1 MFVQHCKR
9 AKEFSKPACQSRRK
23 RCRSRLLKSW
33 CGLALIIGSCVLA
46 SAQTQE
52 TLVPLGAS
60 WRWQKGTNEV
70 SSPTTAWRQPGFND
84 SSWLTGP
91 MPFYYGLGG
100 ITGGTVL
107 SDMRTNYTTVYLRRT
122 FVVADANAV
131 TSLMLR
137 EMIDDGFIV
146 WINGVEVQRYNVNA
160 GEQSYNAGTPVAIG
174 TAPVEVSTNLSNPS
188 GLLVAGTNTI
198 AVHLI
203 NRNLASSD
211 LHLNLELKATLLNT
225 NPPAITSVNPPAG
238 DTVTTLTQT
247 TVFFNKPVT
256 GVNASDLLV
265 NGLPA
270 SSVSAGTGTNS
281 YTFFFT
287 QPLPG
292 LVQIQFDVNQAIT
305 DLDGLR
311 LNEAAPGASWQ
322 YSLTDTIPPEVS
334 LALPWPG
341 ATVGVLNR
349 IQLTFN
355 EPVSGV
361 EATDMRINGQPA
373 TAVSGELA
381 GPYTF
386 EFPTP
391 APGAVAITWAG
402 GHEIRDTSP
411 AANLFVG
418 VGWNYSFNSN
428 AAFGDLVIN
437 EFLADNLTGLLD
449 EDGQKQDWIELR
461 NRGTNNVNLLG
472 WSLTDDP
479 AVPGKWTF
487 PAITLNAG
495 QYLLV
500 YASGKDRKPT
510 ALGEKLHTNFRLNMA
525 GDYLGLYGAQFPA
538 QVIHEFAPGFPE
550 QRGDIAYGLTVSNTP
565 AYFTT
570 PTPGTAN
577 NLASLVAGF
586 AQPPVASVKSGLF
599 DQPFKV
605 VLSTTTSGA
614 QIRYTLDGS
623 VPTASSLLYTT
634 PISIA
639 GQPLKAAVLLRA
651 VAFQTGWLPSLPTTH
666 TYLFP
671 DHVVTQPANPAGFPI
686 VWDSP
691 APKNDIPADYEM
703 DPDIVNQG
711 NNAALIR
718 AGLRQLPSLSIVTD
732 VNLLFGA
739 SQGVYVR
746 REDWNQQPVNVELL
760 LPDGSRGFSEVAGLE
775 IQGGTSPDDQGNTW
789 KSKKLSMRLL
799 FKGDFG
805 ARSLDYPLFPDS
817 PVTRFNTLIL
827 DNGLNYVWHYNG
839 ASSTEDQRVRAQ
851 YVRDTFMSDL
861 QLATSGVSAHWRFMH
876 VYLNGLYWGITGLH
890 ERPDDKFARDYFGGD
905 DIEYDVLRHNPNNVV
920 AGNNQ
925 AYNQMFAVARSGLAN
940 PATYEAL
947 QQHLDLPWF
956 MDYMIINYWA
966 GNDDWAHQNWY
977 ASRRRTPEGRWRYLS
992 WDAEHVLKSLN
1003 ENRLAITNNGGPTE
1017 LFQLL
1022 RANPE
1027 FRLRF
1032 ADHVHRHFF
1041 NGGVFSVSSSAP
1053 VPLDNPAGNQPAAHY
1068 MKRIREID
1076 AAMVGES
1083 ARWGDSGNYGT
1094 DRSNNPLTRE
1104 GDWIPELLALM
1115 GWTNTSG
1122 HAASYNYFPTR
1133 TTTVL
1138 NQFRSA
1144 GVYPAVAAPSFSQHG
1159 GRVTANFNLTMAA
1172 PAGVIYY
1179 TTNGVDPR
1187 MYGSGAVS
1195 PQAVAYNSP
1204 AQLNNS
1210 VVVKARALAGGNW
1223 SALNEATFTIGE
1235 LGLPIRI
1242 TEIMYNPPDGDAC
1255 EFIELQNLGA
1265 TTVNLSGFTF
1275 QGINFVF
1282 PGGTVLSPGTVVVL
1296 ANNTSPSAFA
1306 ARYPGV
1312 VVFGYYSGSLSNGGE
1327 RIALLDANGNTV
1339 IAVHYDDE
1347 AGWPTVPDGGGY
1359 SLEIIDPRGDPN
1371 APSNWRASFVL
1382 NGTPGLPPA
1391 APALSEVVLN
1401 EIAADNLGSVTND
1414 GAFPDWVELHNRSAS
1429 PVNLADWSL
1438 TDSGNARKFV
1448 FPADTIIPANGFLVV
1463 WCDSATNSPGLHAGF
1478 ALGRNSETV
1487 SLYNAST
1494 NRMDALTFGL
1504 QLTDYTVGRFAEEWH
1519 LTVPT
1524 PGAANSAAP
1533 LASPTNLALNEW
1545 LADSP
1550 PGSED
1555 WIELFN
1561 RSATAPVALR
1571 GLGFGTSNTVF
1582 RYQALSYVAPQG
1594 HVQLFADELPG
1605 ANHLEFT
1612 LPAAGGAIVLY
1623 DETAAK
1629 LERVTYGPQTE
1640 AVSAGRLPDG
1650 TANIVAFPGSV
1661 SPGASNYQL
1670 TWTGPVLNE
1679 ILARNQRAVVSPWGN
1694 YADFVELLNGSGS
1707 AIDLGGLAIGRS
1719 LAANDRWTIPFG
1731 VNLAAG
1737 AYLVIWCDGSRAASS
1752 SAGGPLNS
1760 GFNLPGDSGAVYLF
1774 NSLGQPVDWVE
1785 YGFQIEDLPIGR
1797 TAGQWRLLVAPTPGA
1812 GNAIAAALGPVT
1824 ALRINEWMA
1833 APLSGDDWFE
1843 LYNSGTL
1850 PVNLSGL
1857 FVTDDPSITGITQS
1871 PIAPLSFIAG
1881 RKWVQFI
1888 ASGNRSAGANHTA
1901 FALARDGETLRLY
1914 ATNTNLID
1922 AVDFGLQAD
1931 GVSQGRLPDGAVN
1944 IVSFSTT
1951 PTPGS
1956 ANYRLLTNVVINE
1969 VLTHTDVP
1977 FEDAIELHNP
1987 TSSSVH
1993 IGGWYLSDSQSDLKR
2008 YRIPDGTT
2016 IPGGGF
2022 AVFYQ
2027 DQFGPSVGDGDAP
2040 PFFSFNSARG
2050 DSAYLS
2056 EADADGNLTGYRTGL
2071 TFEAAANNVSFGR
2084 HETSMGVDFV
2094 AMSQRTFGVDNPAT
2108 VELFRTGTG
2117 AANAYPLVGPV
2128 VINEIM
2134 YHPADYG
2141 TNAPD
2146 LEEFIELLNL
2156 TGTNVPLF
2164 DPAYPTNVWRLANA
2178 VSFEF
2183 PPSTLIPPHGTLVL
2197 VPFNPATDAA
2207 ALAAFRLRYGT
2218 NGTLMGPYS
2227 GKLDNAGET
2236 IEIWR
2241 PDPPQTSPTDAGFV
2255 PQILVERV
2263 SYDDDAPW
2271 PVAADGGGASLQ
2283 RILGANY
2290 GNDPVNWQAAP
2301 PTAGSVGAAAAVIVS
2316 HPQSQTVFAGEFVK
2330 FTVAAEG
2337 TSPLSYQWFFND
2349 EAIANQTGTSLVF
2362 ASVEFT
2368 QAGTYRARVTNAVNG
2383 VLSDPAILTV
2393 LATPVGN
2400 AALTGESTVR
2410 LTFPVLAGRSYQ
2422 IEFKN
2427 QLEDPDWTPLGLPL
2441 LAETN
2446 LLTMDDALQ
2455 GRPQRFYRLAIL
2467 P

>member
-1 MFVQHCKR
+1 M
-9 AKEFSKPACQSRRK
+9 
-23 RCRSRLLKSW
+23 
-33 CGLALIIGSCVLA
+33 IGSCILA

-52 TLVPLGAS
+52 TLIPLGAS

-84 SSWLTGP
+84 SAWLNGT
-91 MPFYYGLGG
+91 MPFYYGLSG

-122 FVVADANAV
+122 FVVADPTAI
-131 TSLMLR
+131 TSLTLR
-137 EMIDDGFIV
+137 EVIDDGFIV
-146 WINGVEVQRYNVNA
+146 WINGVELQRYNANA
-160 GEQSYNAGTPVAIG
+160 GEQPYNAGTPVAIG
-174 TAPVEVSTNLSNPS
+174 TVPVEVSTNLSNP
-188 GLLVAGTNTI
+188 GGYLVAGTNTM

-203 NRNLASSD
+203 NRNLTSSD

-225 NPPAITSVNPPAG
+225 NPPAVTSVSPPAG
-238 DTVTTLTQT
+238 ATVPALTQIS
-247 TVFFNKPVT
+247 VFFNKPVT
-256 GVNASDLLV
+256 GVNASDLLI

-270 SSVSAGTGTNS
+270 TSVSAGTGTNS

-292 LVQIQFDVNQAIT
+292 LVQMQFDVNQAIT
-305 DLDGLR
+305 DLEGLR
-311 LNEAAPGASWQ
+311 FNEAAPEASWQ
-322 YSLTDTIPPEVS
+322 YSLTDTIPPVVS
-334 LALPWPG
+334 VALPVSG

-349 IQLTFN
+349 IQVTFS

-361 EATDMRINGQPA
+361 EAADLLVNGQPA

-391 APGAVAITWAG
+391 AFGTVAITWAG

-411 AANLFVG
+411 AANLFG
-418 VGWNYSFNSN
+418 GAGWNYLLDSN
-428 AAFGDLVIN
+428 AAFGDVVIN

-461 NRGTNNVNLLG
+461 NRGANNVNLLG

-479 AVPGKWTF
+479 NVPGKWTF

-510 ALGEKLHTNFRLNMA
+510 APGGKLHTNFRLNLA

-538 QVIHEFAPGFPE
+538 QVVHEFAPGFPE
-550 QRGDIAYGLTVSNTP
+550 QRGDIAYGLTGSNTP
-565 AYFTT
+565 AYFAS

-577 NLASLVAGF
+577 NMAGLVSGF
-586 AQPPVASVKSGLF
+586 VQPPVASVKSGLF
-599 DQPFKV
+599 EQPFKV
-605 VLSTTTSGA
+605 VLSTTTPGA

-623 VPTASSLLYTT
+623 VPTASSPLYTS

-651 VAFQTGWLPSLPTTH
+651 VAFRTGWLPSLPTTH

-671 DHVVTQPANPAGFPI
+671 DHVVTQPANPPGFPA

-711 NNAALIR
+711 NNAAVIR

-739 SQGVYVR
+739 AQGVYVR
-746 REDWNQQPVNVELL
+746 REDWNQQPVNVELI
-760 LPDGSRGFSEVAGLE
+760 LPDGSQGFSEPAGLE

-799 FKGDFG
+799 FKGSFG
-805 ARSLDYPLFPDS
+805 ARSLQYPLFPDS
-817 PVTRFNTLIL
+817 TVTRFNTLIL

-839 ASSTEDQRVRAQ
+839 GSSTEDQRVRAQ

-861 QLATSGVSAHWRFMH
+861 QLAASGVSAHWRFMH

-905 DIEYDVLRHNPNNVV
+905 DTEYDVLRYNPNNVV

-925 AYNQMFAVARSGLAN
+925 AYNQMFALARSGLAN

-966 GNDDWAHQNWY
+966 GNNDWAHQNWY

-1003 ENRLAITNNGGPTE
+1003 ENRLSITNNGGPTE

-1041 NGGVFSVSSSAP
+1041 NGGIFSVSSSEP
-1053 VPLDNPAGNQPAAHY
+1053 VSLDNPVGNQPAALY
-1068 MKRIREID
+1068 LKRIREID

-1083 ARWGDSGNYGT
+1083 ARWGDSGDYGT

-1122 HAASYNYFPTR
+1122 HAESYNYFPTR
-1133 TTTVL
+1133 TTIVL

-1159 GRVTANFNLTMAA
+1159 GRVAAGFNLTMAA

-1187 MYGSGAVS
+1187 VYSSGAVS
-1195 PQAVAYNSP
+1195 PQAIPYHSP
-1204 AQLNNS
+1204 AQLNHS
-1210 VVVKARALAGGNW
+1210 VAVKARALVGGNW
-1223 SALNEATFTIGE
+1223 SALNEAAFTIGE
-1235 LGLPIRI
+1235 LGLPLRI
-1242 TEIMYNPPDGDAC
+1242 SEIMYNPIGGDAY
-1255 EFIELQNLGA
+1255 EFIELQNIGA
-1265 TTVNLSGFTF
+1265 LPLDLSGFTF

-1282 PGGTVLSPGTVVVL
+1282 PGGTVLSPGAALVL

-1306 ARYPGV
+1306 VRYPGV
-1312 VVFGYYSGSLSNGGE
+1312 VLFGYYGGNLSNGGE
-1327 RIALLDANGNTV
+1327 RIALLDAIGNTV
-1339 IAVHYDDE
+1339 TAVHYDDE
-1347 AGWPTVPDGGGY
+1347 AGWPTSPDGGGY

-1371 APSNWRASFVL
+1371 APSNWRASSVV
-1382 NGTPGLPPA
+1382 NGTPGLPSA
-1391 APALSEVVLN
+1391 APALSDVVLN
-1401 EIAADNLGSVTND
+1401 EIAADNAGSVTHD
-1414 GAFPDWVELHNRSAS
+1414 GAFPDWVELHNRGAS
-1429 PVNLADWSL
+1429 PVDLANWSL

-1448 FPADTIIPANGFLVV
+1448 FPPDTIIPANGYLVV
-1463 WCDSATNSPGLHAGF
+1463 WCDNATNSPGLHAGF
-1478 ALGRNSETV
+1478 ALGRNGETV
-1487 SLYNAST
+1487 SLYDPNT

-1504 QLTDYTVGRFAEEWH
+1504 QLTDYTVGRVGDDWR

-1524 PGAANSAAP
+1524 PGATNSAAP
-1533 LASPTNLALNEW
+1533 LASPTNLAINEW

-1555 WIELFN
+1555 WIELYN

-1571 GLGFGTSNTVF
+1571 GLGFGTSNAVF
-1582 RYQALSYVAPQG
+1582 HYQALSFVAPNG
-1594 HVQLFADELPG
+1594 FVQLFADELPG
-1605 ANHLEFT
+1605 ANHLEFK

-1623 DETAAK
+1623 DETAAE
-1629 LERVTYGPQTE
+1629 LERVTYGLQIE
-1640 AVSAGRLPDG
+1640 AVTEGRLPDG
-1650 TANIVAFPGSV
+1650 TANLAAFPGSA

-1670 TWTGPVLNE
+1670 TWTAPVLNE
-1679 ILARNQRAVVSPWGN
+1679 VLARNQRAVVSLWGN
-1694 YADFVELLNGSGS
+1694 YADFVELFNGSGS
-1707 AIDLGGLAIGRS
+1707 AVDVGGLGIGRS
-1719 LAANDRWTIPFG
+1719 SAANERWIIPPG
-1731 VNLAAG
+1731 ISIPANGYLA
-1737 AYLVIWCDGSRAASS
+1737 IWCDGSRAAST
-1752 SAGGPLNS
+1752 SASGPLNA

-1774 NSLGQPVDWVE
+1774 NLAGQPVDWVE
-1785 YGFQIEDLPIGR
+1785 YGFQIDDLSIGL
-1797 TAGQWRLLVAPTPGA
+1797 TAGQWRLLITPTPGA
-1812 GNAIAAALGPVT
+1812 ANTFAAVLGPVT

-1833 APLSGDDWFE
+1833 APLLGDDWFE
-1843 LYNSGTL
+1843 LYNAGTF
-1850 PVNLSGL
+1850 PINLGGL

-1871 PIAPLSFIAG
+1871 PIAPLSFIGG

-1888 ASGNRSAGANHTA
+1888 ASGSKSAGANHTA
-1901 FALARDGETLRLY
+1901 FALAKDGETLRLY
-1914 ATNTNLID
+1914 AANTNLID
-1922 AVDFGLQAD
+1922 AVDFGLQTD
-1931 GVSQGRLPDGAVN
+1931 GVSQGRLPDGAAN
-1944 IVSFSTT
+1944 LVSFATT

-1956 ANYRLLTNVVINE
+1956 ANYLPLTNTVINE
-1969 VLTHTDVP
+1969 VLTHTDDP
-1977 FEDAIELHNP
+1977 LEDAIELHNP
-1987 TSSSVH
+1987 TASPVN
-1993 IGGWYLSDSQSDLKR
+1993 IGGWYLSDSQTDLKR

-2016 IPGGGF
+2016 IPAGGF

-2027 DQFGPSVGDGDAP
+2027 YQFGPPDGEADVP
-2040 PFFSFNSARG
+2040 PLFSFNSAYG

-2056 EADADGNLTGYRTGL
+2056 EADAGQNLTGYRTGIS
-2071 TFEAAANNVSFGR
+2071 FGAAANGVSLGR
-2084 HETSMGVDFV
+2084 YQTSVGLDFV
-2094 AMSQRTFGVDNPAT
+2094 ALGQRTFGADNPAT
-2108 VELFRTGTG
+2108 RAEFRAG
-2117 AANAYPLVGPV
+2117 AGATNAYPLVGPV
-2128 VINEIM
+2128 VISEIM
-2134 YHPADYG
+2134 YHPPDYG

-2146 LEEFIELLNL
+2146 VEEFIELLNL

-2178 VSFEF
+2178 VSFQF
-2183 PPSTLIPPHGTLVL
+2183 PPNTIIPPHGTLVV
-2197 VPFNPATDAA
+2197 VPFNPLTDATA
-2207 ALAAFRLRYGT
+2207 VAAFRSRYGM
-2218 NGTLMGPYS
+2218 NGTLMGPFS

-2236 IEIWR
+2236 LELWR
-2241 PDPPQTSPTDAGFV
+2241 PDTPQSPSSPDAGFV
-2255 PQILVERV
+2255 PQLLVESI

-2283 RILGANY
+2283 RIVAANY
-2290 GNDPVNWQAAP
+2290 GNDPVNWRAGL
-2301 PTAGSVGAAAAVIVS
+2301 PTAGTPNLI
-2316 HPQSQTVFAGEFVK
+2316 P
-2330 FTVAAEG
+2330 
-2337 TSPLSYQWFFND
+2337 P
-2349 EAIANQTGTSLVF
+2349 TGTASLPGNGKVQLSF
-2362 ASVEFT
+2362 AV
-2368 QAGTYRARVTNAVNG
+2368 QPGCTY
-2383 VLSDPAILTV
+2383 
-2393 LATPVGN
+2393 
-2400 AALTGESTVR
+2400 
-2410 LTFPVLAGRSYQ
+2410 
-2422 IEFKN
+2422 
-2427 QLEDPDWTPLGLPL
+2427 QLEYKDDLADAGWLPLGLPVM
-2441 LAETN
+2441 AETG
-2446 LLTMDDALQ
+2446 ALVIDEEMS
-2455 GRPQRFYRLAIL
+2455 GESQRFYRLAVL